1 MIHSD
6 NMNAKSN
13 SIPVI
18 STKAV
23 SSQSSDNLFTP
34 STSLNNNC
42 ETIPIVSLERHYK
55 RPFVKKGNPD
65 NLIQIPLKKTLASPS
80 TSTLNSGNNI
90 KEINSPQTTL
100 SCLLSNVRSLVPKI
114 DYLESILR
122 LNNISC
128 AFITETWLDKKY

>member
-1 MIHSD
+1 
-6 NMNAKSN
+6 
-13 SIPVI
+13 
-18 STKAV
+18 
-23 SSQSSDNLFTP
+23 LFTP

-80 TSTLNSGNNI
+80 ISTLNSGSNT

-128 AFITETWLDKKY
+128 AFITETWLNKNIDDSAVQVDGYFISQTR